1 VKGLALTNLLV
12 EVALAVIALA
22 GIVAS
27 SPLLVSKARLIR
39 ERDEAR
45 KDADSL
51 RDIVGAF
58 QMGLGAL
65 DHLRDEVREIRA
77 VQIVATRY
85 VVDLMTYI
93 RDGGSPAAI
102 PPIPPELRDEV
113 LEELRNRAPAVVLPA
128 VVHPAADAPVTGA

>member
-12 EVALAVIALA
+12 EVVLAIIALA

-27 SPLLVSKARLIR
+27 SPLLVSKARLVR
-39 ERDEAR
+39 ERDDAR

-58 QMGLGAL
+58 QMGLSAL

-93 RDGGSPAAI
+93 RDGGSAAAMPQIPA
-102 PPIPPELRDEV
+102 ELRDEV
-113 LEELRNRAPAVVLPA
+113 LEELRHRAPAVVARPI
-128 VVHPAADAPVTGA
+128 ADTPVP